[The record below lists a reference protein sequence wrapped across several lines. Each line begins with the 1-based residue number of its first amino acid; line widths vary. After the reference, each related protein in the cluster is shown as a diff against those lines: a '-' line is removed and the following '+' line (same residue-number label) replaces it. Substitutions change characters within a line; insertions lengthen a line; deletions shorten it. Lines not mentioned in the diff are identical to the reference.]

1 MNYSEFKAQ
10 YVKDHSSHFNLHRFN
25 VLLIAVSV
33 VVAALLGNPWSWLAM
48 ASIIIWVGSLVLCH
62 IDTKVED
69 IPFTVMAFFHTLLD
83 KSEEVHTPVTNDD
96 IFEEVHTPVEETKPA
111 EEVKPVED
119 VKPVEEPS
127 PVVAPTQS
135 KRRQRSRKK
144 S

>member
-48 ASIIIWVGSLVLCH
+48 ASIIIWLGSLVLCH

-69 IPFTVMAFFHTLLD
+69 VPFTVMAFFHTLLD

-96 IFEEVHTPVEETKPA
+96 IFEEVHTPVEEPKS
-111 EEVKPVED
+111 VED

-127 PVVAPTQS
+127 PVVTPTQS